1 LEFHSNISKFKL
13 KYELYDQ
20 QQNKKQKQENND
32 LDLNFN
38 SSSSK
43 SFIPSSHLSSSFYI
57 SNLFDELMI
66 KSHQISYHNQPN
78 EENQSTNSHQQNN
91 LLSSLTIQDL
101 YSFYLLQAGFNGL
114 EWIDEIWDE
123 D

>member
-1 LEFHSNISKFKL
+1 LAEELTINHQEELEFHSNISKFKL

-20 QQNKKQKQENND
+20 KQNKEQQENND
-32 LDLNFN
+32 DLDLN

-66 KSHQISYHNQPN
+66 KSHQISYHNQPEKN
-78 EENQSTNSHQQNN
+78 EENQSTNSHQDN
-91 LLSSLTIQDL
+91 LLSSLTIQEL
-101 YSFYLLQAGFNGL
+101 YSFYLLQAGF
-114 EWIDEIWDE
+114 
-123 D
+123 